1 MGVLFG
7 IRKHDE
13 TTHSL
18 LRSGVYRLNDIED
31 EEIEKFNGA
40 KVAYGFWSAAK
51 YTFILTILLWWLPVF
66 GQMIAGYVGGRRA
79 GSPGRAILA
88 ALFPL
93 IFIFFI
99 SMAFDTGLIP
109 NEVNGFVIDPEALMN
124 GAGENIP
131 FVGPYLAFA
140 TMYIDSWMGAIQ
152 SITMLKVDNY
162 IITLAFAYIGGII
175 ADQTRRE
182 MEFIALH
189 SGRETNIVVG
199 REHPVDQAPVRAR
212 GLRYSRTSGK
222 QAQSEGS
229 FERMSNVAGDA
240 SLEEEE
246 ETPIRVTKRRYSTV
260 SAANP
265 LSKKEIKQKVK
276 LMERAQKDVERK
288 VRGKGPVDGLVARSG
303 KRSAPKAHPAK
314 GDQDANGWE
323 YI

>member
-7 IRKHDE
+7 RRKHDE

-51 YTFILTILLWWLPVF
+51 YTFILTVLLWWLPVF

-93 IFIFFI
+93 IFIFAI
-99 SMAFDTGLIP
+99 SMAFDAGLIP
-109 NEVNGFVIDPEALMN
+109 SEVNGFVIDPEALMN
-124 GAGENIP
+124 GAGQNIP

-162 IITLAFAYIGGII
+162 IITIAFAYIGGII

-182 MEFIALH
+182 MEFIAAH

-212 GLRYSRTSGK
+212 GLRYTRPSNK
-222 QAQSEGS
+222 AAQGESS
-229 FERMSNVAGDA
+229 FESMSNVMGDA
-240 SLEEEE
+240 SFEEE
-246 ETPIRVTKRRYSTV
+246 ETPIRVTKRRYSAV
-260 SAANP
+260 SAEEP

-288 VRGKGPVDGLVARSG
+288 VRGKSSVDALVARSG
-303 KRSAPKAHPAK
+303 KKPAPKAHHAK
-314 GDQDANGWE
+314 GDQEPNGWE

>member
-1 MGVLFG
+1 MGVLFDR
-7 IRKHDE
+7 RKHDE

-18 LRSGVYRLNDIED
+18 LRSGVYRLNDVED
-31 EEIEKFNGA
+31 EEIEKFNDA

-51 YTFILTILLWWLPVF
+51 YTFILTVLLWWLPVF

-79 GSPGRAILA
+79 GSPGRAVLA

-93 IFIFFI
+93 IFIFAI

-109 NEVNGFVIDPEALMN
+109 TELNGIVIDPGALMN
-124 GAGENIP
+124 GAGQNIP
-131 FVGPYLAFA
+131 FVGPYLAFV

-152 SITMLKVDNY
+152 SITLLKVDNY
-162 IITLAFAYIGGII
+162 LITIAFAYIGGII

-182 MEFIALH
+182 MEYIAAH

-212 GLRYSRTSGK
+212 GLRYTRPSNRP
-222 QAQSEGS
+222 AQVESN
-229 FERMSNVAGDA
+229 FESMSNVMGDA
-240 SLEEEE
+240 SFEEE
-246 ETPIRVTKRRYSTV
+246 ETPIRVTKRRYSAV
-260 SAANP
+260 ASAEP
-265 LSKKEIKQKVK
+265 LSKKAIKQKVK

-288 VRGKGPVDGLVARSG
+288 VKGKSTVEALVARSG
-303 KRSAPKAHPAK
+303 KKAAPKAHAAK
-314 GDQDANGWE
+314 GEQDPGGWE